1 MAGYR
6 REYDRQLDA
15 IDVKV
20 IELFA
25 IVCEDL
31 PGVTQALLTGNTDG
45 PG

>member
-1 MAGYR
+1 MAGLR
-6 REYDRQLDA
+6 RDYDRQLDA

-31 PGVTQALLTGNTDG
+31 PG
-45 PG
+45 